1 MEDAYWERCP
11 YYAEDKCPHSSPV
24 DRAYLIPHLLNPA
37 EIKEAKGI
45 CRQCGFYLSEKRKYI
60 RLRKPFKVVLITS
73 NGESKFDGKI
83 VNVSGVGALVT
94 FKDLPHLALNQ
105 EVNIEIYSRQKNSE
119 ESDEIAVKVTGEIK
133 RISDKDKQVAIMFLE
148 EVQQEYLLAL

>member
-11 YYAEDKCPHSSPV
+11 YYAEDKCPHSSTV
-24 DRAYLIPHLLNPA
+24 DRTYLIPHLLSSA
-37 EIKEAKGI
+37 EINETKDI

-60 RLRKPFKVVLITS
+60 RLRKPFKVVLIPSSEKT
-73 NGESKFDGKI
+73 KFTGRI

-94 FKDLPHLALNQ
+94 LEDQPDLVLNQ
-105 EVNIEIYSRQKNSE
+105 EVNIEIYSRPKTSK
-119 ESDEIAVKVTGEIK
+119 ESTEIVIKVTGEIK
-133 RISDKDKQVAIMFLE
+133 RISDKDKQIAIMFLE

>member
-24 DRAYLIPHLLNPA
+24 DRAYLIPHLLSSA
-37 EIKEAKGI
+37 EINEAKGI

-60 RLRKPFKVVLITS
+60 RLRKPFRVVLIPSSGKT
-73 NGESKFDGKI
+73 KFTGRI

-94 FKDLPHLALNQ
+94 FEDRPDLVLNQ
-105 EVNIEIYSRQKNSE
+105 EVNIEIYSRQKTSK
-119 ESDEIAVKVTGEIK
+119 ESDEIVIKVRGEIK
-133 RISDKDKQVAIMFLE
+133 RISDKDKQIAIMFLE
-148 EVQQEYLLAL
+148 EVRQEYLLAL

>member
-11 YYAEDKCPHSSPV
+11 YYAEDRCPHSSTV
-24 DRAYLIPHLLNPA
+24 DRTYLIPHLLSSA
-37 EIKEAKGI
+37 EINETKGI

-60 RLRKPFKVVLITS
+60 RLRKPFKVVLIPSSEKT
-73 NGESKFDGKI
+73 KFTGRI

-94 FKDLPHLALNQ
+94 FEDQPDLVLNQ
-105 EVNIEIYSRQKNSE
+105 EVNIEIYSRQKTSK
-119 ESDEIAVKVTGEIK
+119 ESTEIVVKVTGEIK
-133 RISDKDKQVAIMFLE
+133 RISDKDKQIAIMFLE

>member
-11 YYAEDKCPHSSPV
+11 YYAEDKCPHSSTV
-24 DRAYLIPHLLNPA
+24 DRTYLIPHLLSSA
-37 EIKEAKGI
+37 EINETKDI

-60 RLRKPFKVVLITS
+60 RLRKPFKIVLIPSSEKT
-73 NGESKFDGKI
+73 KFTGRI

-94 FKDLPHLALNQ
+94 FEDQPDLVLNQ
-105 EVNIEIYSRQKNSE
+105 EVNIEIYSRQKTSK
-119 ESDEIAVKVTGEIK
+119 ESTEIVVKVTGEIK
-133 RISDKDKQVAIMFLE
+133 RISDKDKQIAIMFLE